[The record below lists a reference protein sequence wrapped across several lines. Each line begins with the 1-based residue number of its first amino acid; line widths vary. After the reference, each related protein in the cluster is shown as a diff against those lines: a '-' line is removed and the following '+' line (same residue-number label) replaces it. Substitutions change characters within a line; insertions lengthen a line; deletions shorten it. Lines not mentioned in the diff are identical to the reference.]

1 MTFKVE
7 DGTGLPDSNSYA
19 SVEFA
24 DSYFLDRGIA
34 DWAALSQDDKQAAL
48 IAATDYIDGRF
59 GPYFKGSI
67 LVEDPLQA
75 LQFPRDAFD
84 GVPINVQKATAE
96 YAKRAAVAAL
106 APDLDVD
113 SSGYQIS
120 QRTEK
125 VGPIQESV
133 TFATAGS
140 GSMRQ
145 YFKPYPAADML
156 LRSFVR
162 TSNGSVIRN

>member
-24 DSYFLDRGIA
+24 DSYFADRAVA
-34 DWAALSQDDKQAAL
+34 DWAALTETNKQAAL

-67 LVEDPLQA
+67 LVTDPMQA
-75 LQFPRDAFD
+75 LQFPRDMFD

-120 QRTEK
+120 QRVEK

-133 TFATAGS
+133 TFATSGS
-140 GSMRQ
+140 GSLLQ
-145 YFKPYPAADML
+145 YFKPYPSADML
-156 LRSFVR
+156 LAQFVR
-162 TSNGSVIRN
+162 GSSGSVIRN